1 MASRYRR
8 HIAAIFP
15 LRPLLDIRLQ
25 YGGVMTDGEGASAM
39 PASPSIATCLAT
51 RHRPG
56 RKQSD
61 VGGVRRARCVCCG
74 MQLMRTAISRRWII
88 ADQLG

>member
-1 MASRYRR
+1 M
-8 HIAAIFP
+8 
-15 LRPLLDIRLQ
+15 
-25 YGGVMTDGEGASAM
+25 MTPGEGAQPM
-39 PASPSIATCLAT
+39 PASPMIATCLAT

-56 RKQSD
+56 RKQSEI
-61 VGGVRRARCVCCG
+61 GGVRRARCVCCG